1 MTPWSNRRVLPVL
14 LLMVVGLVVFLI
26 NTPYLSVGLNSV
38 VVTLFLAGGYVL
50 IRKQFGLHIPFP
62 LLLMVFVA
70 LQVDALGNYF
80 HLYRPDV
87 KPIRYD
93 EFAHLIVQALIMP
106 MTIWVA
112 QRLFE
117 AANVRAPFALVASFA
132 ATSMFSLSAFYEVL
146 ELWDDRYF
154 GGHRIWSLLDTSE
167 DLQWDLCGVLLGT
180 VLARLLLRDAGS
192 RPVARNLDGR

>member
-1 MTPWSNRRVLPVL
+1 MVLA
-14 LLMVVGLVVFLI
+14 VVGLVVFLI
-26 NTPYLSVGLNSV
+26 NTPYLSVASNSV
-38 VVTLFLAGGYVL
+38 LVTVFLVGVYVL
-50 IRKQFGLHIPFP
+50 LKRQLGLRVPFP
-62 LLLMVFVA
+62 LLILVFLA

-106 MTIWVA
+106 MIIWIA
-112 QRLFE
+112 QRLFQ
-117 AANVRAPFALVASFA
+117 AAKIRAPFTLVASFA
-132 ATSMFSLSAFYEVL
+132 ATSMFSLSAFYEVV

-180 VLARLLLRDAGS
+180 LLARVLLRGTKE
-192 RPVARNLDGR
+192 